1 VRSII
6 GALPLVSDVPE
17 PETYMRY
24 APDQFDLL
32 SEPVPD
38 PAQPG
43 IRLAPAFR
51 DWWCQ
56 QAIDGRLRAVRRL
69 TALWWEFLLDSLPSR
84 RRRRYGDVDYDWDH
98 RVDTTSATVN
108 WRDRLLGLLHSPY
121 QPTDPA
127 LFQEML
133 ASLEIDFRDFVF
145 LDIGSGKGRTLLMA
159 SDYPFRRIIGV
170 ELLPELHRVAQEN
183 IRKYKSDS
191 QQCFAL
197 ESIWR
202 DARDFTLPAEP
213 SVIYL
218 FNPLP
223 EPGLV
228 QLLEN
233 LERSLQEH
241 PRPLFVI
248 YHNPLLEHLL
258 AERTWLKRVG
268 GTHQYSLY
276 SAMGTQDLPFPG

>member
-1 VRSII
+1 MAELPNPGMFASTVRCWH
-6 GALPLVSDVPE
+6 
-17 PETYMRY
+17 ETR
-24 APDQFDLL
+24 A
-32 SEPVPD
+32 
-38 PAQPG
+38 A
-43 IRLAPAFR
+43 R
-51 DWWCQ
+51 
-56 QAIDGRLRAVRRL
+56 GRVVAVRRL
-69 TALWWEFLLDSLPSR
+69 AGLAWEFLRDSLPAR
-84 RRRRYGDVDYDWDH
+84 RRRRYGDMDYDWDH

-108 WRDRLLGLLHSPY
+108 WRDRLLGLLNSPY

-133 ASLEIDFRDFVF
+133 SSLNLDFRDFTF
-145 LDIGSGKGRTLLMA
+145 IDIGSGKGRTLLMA

-197 ESIWR
+197 ESLCD
-202 DARDFTLPAEP
+202 DAREFVFPPEP
-213 SVIYL
+213 ILLYL

-228 QLLEN
+228 QLIAN

-248 YHNPLLEHLL
+248 YHNPAREHVL
-258 AERTWLKRVG
+258 AG
-268 GTHQYSLY
+268 GVFRKLGATHQYALY
-276 SAMGTQDLPFPG
+276 TTTGSTAPHDERSAAQ